1 MRNTVEAMKN
11 NISQLVDS
19 IINMPRRERIRACK
33 EMNAT
38 VDYFEERQMAGVVS
52 TKNLLTLI
60 RESYTS
66 SAVAGFLANVLY
78 YVDSQGLTDEV
89 FQKLLHFPYKKM
101 RRTFLVAIS
110 HCSISLYQLE
120 VICKL
125 QICTE
130 AYAQLLQHT
139 ALNRCFTLI
148 DVQKLV
154 AENQR
159 FLNCID
165 YASLAQEEEVSEDKR
180 VFFRKLAQCQF

>member
-1 MRNTVEAMKN
+1 
-11 NISQLVDS
+11 
-19 IINMPRRERIRACK
+19 
-33 EMNAT
+33 
-38 VDYFEERQMAGVVS
+38 MAGVVS

-89 FQKLLHFPYKKM
+89 FQRLLHFPYKKM

-110 HCSISLYQLE
+110 HSPISLYQLE